1 MGVIARV
8 VCYGC
13 RRLLAL
19 LSVCLV
25 DIFVLWLFSDML
37 KFAGFEFWACLQ
49 CIDGAA
55 EYLYQYSGLISD
67 YLWYPR
73 HRSLWRWIVLLERVF
88 DACCVFSHGIVGTWI
103 NSCWWSVHS
112 LLEMWRFLLF
122 GLFII
127 LFVGCANAY
136 LKMSFCLWTKCSNMN
151 VLMMKVNLSD
161 LYLVVNGMIFK
172 YQWEKK
178 NCNNL

>member
-1 MGVIARV
+1 
-8 VCYGC
+8 
-13 RRLLAL
+13 
-19 LSVCLV
+19 VCLV
-25 DIFVLWLFSDML
+25 DILVLWLFSDLL

-49 CIDGAA
+49 RIDGAA

-73 HRSLWRWIVLLERVF
+73 HRSLWRWIVSLERVF

-127 LFVGCANAY
+127 LFVGCSNAWLEKVVLLVNWV
-136 LKMSFCLWTKCSNMN
+136 LKYECSNVEGEFIRSVFGCEWN
-151 VLMMKVNLSD
+151 D
-161 LYLVVNGMIFK
+161 L
-172 YQWEKK
+172 
-178 NCNNL
+178 